1 MPPRSSN
8 GAVTSCRPSKDFDRM
23 TVHLPTT
30 LRQRLV
36 EADDHRCAYCGT
48 SQANSGSPMVVDH
61 LFPLS
66 KGGVTTFENLCFTCS
81 RCNLF
86 KGSQVVAIDPLS
98 GEMAPLFRARR
109 DRWDEHFAW
118 DEAGLRIVGVTPS
131 GRATVVALKM
141 NNDIILDARRNWVRL
156 GWRPEME

>member
-48 SQANSGSPMVVDH
+48 S
-61 LFPLS
+61 
-66 KGGVTTFENLCFTCS
+66 FENLCFACY

-98 GEMAPLFRARR
+98 GEMAPLFHARR

>member
-1 MPPRSSN
+1 V
-8 GAVTSCRPSKDFDRM
+8 A
-23 TVHLPTT
+23 VHLPSA

-36 EADDHRCAYCGT
+36 EADDHRCAYCCT

-61 LFPLS
+61 LLPLS
-66 KGGVTTFENLCFTCS
+66 KGGVTTFENLCFACY

-98 GEMAPLFRARR
+98 GEIAPLFHARR
-109 DRWDEHFAW
+109 DRWDDHFAW
-118 DEAGLRIVGVTPS
+118 DEAGLRILGLTPS

-141 NNDIILDARRNWVRL
+141 NNDVILDARRNWVRL
-156 GWRPEME
+156 GWRPGTE